1 MNNKKV
7 ISILLGIIPLLFL
20 GYYAYQ
26 NLSGNTDYML
36 TYLEETYEI
45 KYEYNLLDQQGYQI
59 EDQEEW
65 LVFTR
70 DVFIPSLENIIAKSE
85 AYGHAIEKEELRD
98 IHSIY
103 DQALRKHLEAE
114 NAWLAGKED
123 EVVKL
128 YEELDRLHT
137 EHEEALDK
145 LATKWGVEIEWED
158 LESQ

>member
-1 MNNKKV
+1 MKNKKV

-36 TYLEETYEI
+36 TYIEETNEI
-45 KYEYNLLDQQGYQI
+45 TDEYVLLDQQLFEI
-59 EDQEEW
+59 EDEEEW

-85 AYGHAIEKEELRD
+85 EYGLAIEKEELRD
-98 IHSIY
+98 IHSIH
-103 DQALRKHLEAE
+103 DQALRKRLEAE
-114 NAWLAGKED
+114 VAWVAGKED

-128 YEELDRLHT
+128 YEESDRLYT
-137 EHEEALDK
+137 EYEGALDK
-145 LATKWGVEIEWED
+145 LATKWGVEIEWEMHED
-158 LESQ
+158 Q